1 MPSLVNSDEL
11 EETSIVNEAAF
22 RRSFKII
29 FSEFPGM
36 SCGKIYDALRS
47 TSPQWDQMAAIA
59 DIRSQLK
66 SSSEVSN
73 GAAGAGL
80 MEEASSTKRDMESL
94 RGKRKTTGFSDNSDN
109 DIEKSERRVA
119 LRPSLRANVS
129 RYITSPDELIE
140 DERLAVID
148 EDRDEEDTTELGGF
162 NDESLPCRTLTEW
175 TLFDEEHGQKLVGLE
190 KIGEEGCDIRAVGVV
205 RPVVLDMHQLHSSRE
220 QDEEDDEI
228 DGCDDNGEL
237 SEDSGLKSP
246 SKGHQI
252 LRLSAIFLWEVVM
265 QGDGGFEIWLRTQY
279 AFYHLLKPSEQIL
292 PFVEGILRR
301 LSLSSIIISTL
312 ETSPDISTED
322 FLTQLQ
328 AKSLPAQTVVGI
340 LSSSQAP
347 AEQAESTGSLWLT
360 RFSFPVSYIKKEAQ
374 YLLGELSAYIDSGLD
389 SGETIGMLEAPLLTY
404 ITKLAKNKQ
413 LSFGTDT
420 RAPNRRAG
428 GRNINDRVLLHENP
442 TTVTEWIGRLAG
454 GLFVRTLL
462 VTDGGD
468 AVRTSPGIE
477 AAAGVDQELSS
488 KRGGEAIKS
497 LIDITCDPKVA
508 RREAWEGRGET
519 HSVKWVG
526 NAIWRNRTE
535 RRTGYI
541 AADVDGDIIRVG
553 DCVAIRPGD
562 DNRGVAR
569 RKAGADNLADIWF
582 ARIAYL
588 FEEDGEMLAHF
599 RWFSHGGD
607 TCLEE
612 TAGPRE
618 LFLLD
623 SCDDN
628 PLETVAG
635 KIDVDF
641 AGRKTSDDSGGLG
654 VVELGRDS
662 GKNKFFYRLWYD
674 EEQGCFEDAA
684 MHESHS
690 DCDSASGTEH
700 QFCVSCEAV
709 RRKQGLSEPYAEGG
723 DLYFGGQQYR
733 VLDFVYI
740 LQGSPDEPYEIGQIQ
755 EFAMADLPEQRE
767 GVHKGK
773 RADGVHVKL
782 LKRYDGLYRGHYAQL
797 QNGEPPSTRDNRR
810 LYFTNKSVLVPV
822 YRLEGKCIVKH
833 IDDIDDLNAFKD
845 LDDTFYVADKLSL
858 RASNREE
865 HLTSEVERL
874 DHAEVSFSDATAS
887 EFNEAQERLDTFM
900 SEGRK
905 LRGMDIFAGA
915 GGLSIGLDRA
925 GAVKTEWAIE
935 FSSAAALAFK
945 SNLPSVKACF
955 VYNQDANLL
964 LNRAIK
970 EEAGSRLEE
979 LIDFQGK
986 KTPPMPKRG
995 EVEFIYGGPPCQG
1008 FSGINRFK
1016 KTNDIKN
1023 SLIATYL
1030 SYVDFYRP
1038 EYFLLE
1044 NVRGLLVHKLGG
1056 QQVGQNRQSGGI
1068 QMGTVKFILR
1078 ALTSLGYQAKFSVL
1092 QAGEFGAPQ
1101 SRRRVIFWGIR
1112 PGLKMP
1118 MFPQPTHTF
1127 QSKTSSTSINLPNG
1141 VKFSTKTRR
1150 GAPLPMTTVA
1160 DAVLDLPPFEYVNPH
1175 IQYPATPEQA
1185 TEETAR
1191 RKRIVQFKV
1200 RSSDRWVGREEQ
1212 SYAYPPLSEYQRMLR
1227 KGVSNDG
1234 VRCHFTR
1241 PWNDM
1246 VTERICSIPM
1256 VPGVDHRALPEKLRP
1271 WCLSDPKSAAARHN
1285 FWPGLFGRLDLQGA
1299 FQTALTE
1306 VHPNNKQGRVL
1317 HPTQHRV
1324 ISVRE
1329 HARSQGFPDSYI
1341 FASDS
1346 DRVKDMYRQ
1355 VGNAVPIPMAYALG
1369 LELRKVF
1376 MERWFQEGR
1385 ADAKSKGKAK
1395 A

>member
-1 MPSLVNSDEL
+1 MLSLINSDEL
-11 EETSIVNEAAF
+11 EEMHIPNL
-22 RRSFKII
+22 
-29 FSEFPGM
+29 
-36 SCGKIYDALRS
+36 SCDVGLELESNTKVPISGTDTGSMENAL
-47 TSPQWDQMAAIA
+47 TTEKAT
-59 DIRSQLK
+59 
-66 SSSEVSN
+66 
-73 GAAGAGL
+73 AGL
-80 MEEASSTKRDMESL
+80 G
-94 RGKRKTTGFSDNSDN
+94 GKRKATGSPDSPDTNT
-109 DIEKSERRVA
+109 EKFERRVA
-119 LRPSLRANVS
+119 LRPSIKANVP
-129 RYITSPDELIE
+129 RYITNPDEVIE
-140 DERLAVID
+140 DERLAIID
-148 EDRDEEDTTELGGF
+148 EDRDEEDTAELDGF
-162 NDESLPCRTLTEW
+162 NDESLPCRTLNEW
-175 TLFDEEHGQKLVGLE
+175 SLFDEKNRQNLVGFE
-190 KIGEEGCDIRAVGVV
+190 KIGEEGCDVRAVGVV
-205 RPVVLDMHQLHSSRE
+205 RPVILNTHQLHSSQE
-220 QDEEDDEI
+220 QDEDDDDDDDEI
-228 DGCDDNGEL
+228 DDVGDEDEL
-237 SEDSGLKSP
+237 SGEGGFKGSN
-246 SKGHQI
+246 KGHQI

-265 QGDGGFEIWLRTQY
+265 RGDGGFEIWLRTQY
-279 AFYHLLKPSEQIL
+279 AFYHLLNPSEQML
-292 PFVEGILRR
+292 PFVNGILRR

-312 ETSPDISTED
+312 ETNPEISSED

-328 AKSLPAQTVVGI
+328 AKSLPAQTGVSI
-340 LSSSQAP
+340 SSSSELPAAQAD
-347 AEQAESTGSLWLT
+347 STGSPWLT
-360 RFSFPVSYIKKEAQ
+360 RFSFPVTYIKKEAQ

-389 SGETIGMLEAPLLTY
+389 SGETIGMIEAPLLAY

-420 RAPNRRAG
+420 RLPNRRTTRG
-428 GRNINDRVLLHENP
+428 KGNINDRVLLHENP
-442 TTVTEWIGRLAG
+442 TTVTKWIGRLAG

-468 AVRTSPGIE
+468 AVRSSPGIE
-477 AAAGVDQELSS
+477 TAAEVDQEL
-488 KRGGEAIKS
+488 GGKSGSEAIKA
-497 LIDITCDPKVA
+497 LIDITCDPKIA

-519 HSVKWVG
+519 RGVKWVG
-526 NAIWRNRTE
+526 DAIWRNRAQQ
-535 RRTGYI
+535 RVGYS

-553 DCVAIRPGD
+553 DCVAVRPGD
-562 DNRGVAR
+562 DERGLVR
-569 RKAGADNLADIWF
+569 RKTEGGDLADIWF
-582 ARIAYL
+582 ARVVYL
-588 FEEDGEMLAHF
+588 FEEDGDMLAHF

-628 PLETVAG
+628 HLETVAG

-641 AGRKTSDDSGGLG
+641 TGRQEVNDHNGLG
-654 VVELGRDS
+654 VAELGRDS

-684 MHESHS
+684 MHETCSSANVAS
-690 DCDSASGTEH
+690 DAKH
-700 QFCVSCEAV
+700 QQCVSCEAIW
-709 RRKQGLSEPYAEGG
+709 RKQGLSEPYIDNGE
-723 DLYFGGQQYR
+723 LYYRGQQYR
-733 VLDFVYI
+733 VHDFVYI
-740 LQGSPDEPYEIGQIQ
+740 LQDSGNELYEIGQIR
-755 EFAMADLPEQRE
+755 EFVMAEPLEQHERARNIR
-767 GVHKGK
+767 KGHDQQHNSA
-773 RADGVHVKL
+773 RVNEVRMKL
-782 LKRYDGLYRGHYAQL
+782 LKRYDGLYLGHYTQL
-797 QNGEPPSTRDNRR
+797 QDSEAPSTRDNRR
-810 LYFTNKSVLVPV
+810 LYLTNKSISVPV
-822 YRLEGKCIVKH
+822 HRLEGKCIVRH
-833 IDDIDDLNAFKD
+833 IDDIDNLDAFKD
-845 LDDTFYVADKLSL
+845 LADTFYIADKLSSQI
-858 RASNREE
+858 RNREE
-865 HLTSEVERL
+865 HLISELDRL
-874 DHAEVSFSDATAS
+874 DRKDILFSNATEF
-887 EFNEAQERLDTFM
+887 EFNEEQERLSAFM
-900 SEGRK
+900 SGARK

-915 GGLSIGLDRA
+915 GGLTIGLDQA

-935 FSSAAALAFK
+935 FSSAAALALK
-945 SNLPSVKACF
+945 SNLPY

-964 LNRAIK
+964 LDRAIK
-970 EEAGSRLEE
+970 EEAGAELDE

-986 KTPPMPKRG
+986 KTPQMPKRG
-995 EVEFIYGGPPCQG
+995 EVEFIYGGPPWYVSVTLIKCNDPLSIYSQG

-1044 NVRGLLVHKLGG
+1044 NVRGL
-1056 QQVGQNRQSGGI
+1056 
-1068 QMGTVKFILR
+1068 FILR

-1101 SRRRVIFWGIR
+1101 SRRRVIFWGVKL
-1112 PGLKMP
+1112 GLEMP

-1127 QSKTSSTSINLPNG
+1127 QSKTASTSINLPNG

-1175 IQYPATPEQA
+1175 IQYSATPEQA
-1185 TEETAR
+1185 AEEAAR
-1191 RKRIVQFKV
+1191 GKRILQFKV
-1200 RSSDRWVGREEQ
+1200 HSADRWVGREKQ
-1212 SYAYPPLSEYQRMLR
+1212 SYAYPPLSEYQRRLR
-1227 KGVSNDG
+1227 KGVPNDG

-1241 PWNDM
+1241 PWSDM
-1246 VTERICSIPM
+1246 ITERICSIPM

-1285 FWPGLFGRLDLQGA
+1285 FWPGLFGRLDLQGS

-1341 FASDS
+1341 FASDT

-1376 MERWFQEGR
+1376 MERWFEER
-1385 ADAKSKGKAK
+1385 RVDAKGKGKAK

>member
-1 MPSLVNSDEL
+1 MPSLTNSAAL
-11 EETSIVNEAAF
+11 AETSIADQAAF
-22 RRSFKII
+22 RESFKNI
-29 FSEFPGM
+29 FTEFPSA
-36 SCGKIYDALRS
+36 SCGQVYDALRS
-47 TSPQWDQMAAIA
+47 ASPPWDQVAAIA
-59 DIRSQLK
+59 AMRSRLEK
-66 SSSEVSN
+66 RSEATTGTGNSSSTEDAPSINRRV
-73 GAAGAGL
+73 G
-80 MEEASSTKRDMESL
+80 RL
-94 RGKRKTTGFSDNSDN
+94 RGKRKALSSAGD
-109 DIEKSERRVA
+109 SEGRMDELGKRIS
-119 LRPSLRANVS
+119 LRPSLKTSVS
-129 RYITSPDELIE
+129 RYTTNPDEVIE
-140 DERLAVID
+140 DERLAIID
-148 EDRDEEDTTELGGF
+148 EDQDQDAELGGVA
-162 NDESLPCRTLTEW
+162 DESLPCRTLTEW
-175 TLFDEEHGQKLVGLE
+175 TLFDEENGQKLVGLD
-190 KIGEEGCDIRAVGVV
+190 KIGEEGCDVRAVGVV
-205 RPVVLDMHQLHSSRE
+205 RPVILNTHHLHNSQE
-220 QDEEDDEI
+220 QDEGDDEI
-228 DGCDDNGEL
+228 DDDDNN
-237 SEDSGLKSP
+237 SP
-246 SKGHQI
+246 ERNTGHQI

-265 QGDGGFEIWLRTQY
+265 RGDGGFEIWLRTQY
-279 AFYHLLKPSEQIL
+279 AFYHLLKPSGQIL

-312 ETSPDISTED
+312 EVNPNISTET
-322 FLTQLQ
+322 FLEQFQ
-328 AKSLPAQTVVGI
+328 KNSLPAQAGI
-340 LSSSQAP
+340 GVSSSSKP
-347 AEQAESTGSLWLT
+347 PDEFEDSTGSQWLKK
-360 RFSFPVSYIKKEAQ
+360 FSFPLSYIKKEAQ
-374 YLLGELSAYIDSGLD
+374 YLLGEVSAYIDSSLD
-389 SGETIGMLEAPLLTY
+389 SGETIGILDAPLLAY

-428 GRNINDRVLLHENP
+428 SGITRGRNINDRVLLHENP
-442 TTVTEWIGRLAG
+442 TTVTRWIGRLAG

-468 AVRTSPGIE
+468 AVRSSPGIE
-477 AAAGVDQELSS
+477 AAVEVDEELDS
-488 KRGGEAIKS
+488 KSGSEVIKA

-508 RREAWEGRGET
+508 RREAWEGRRET
-519 HSVKWVG
+519 ISVRWIGKP
-526 NAIWRNRTE
+526 ISRNHAE
-535 RRTGYI
+535 RRTVYG
-541 AADVDGDIIRVG
+541 AVDVDGDIIRVG
-553 DCVAIRPGD
+553 DCVAVRPGED
-562 DNRGVAR
+562 DRGVVR
-569 RKAGADNLADIWF
+569 RKTEGGDLVDIWF
-582 ARIAYL
+582 ARVVYL
-588 FEEDGEMLAHF
+588 FEEDGDKLAHF

-628 PLETVAG
+628 PLEAVAG
-635 KIDVDF
+635 KIDVEF
-641 AGRKTSDDSGGLG
+641 VGNDSGSDI
-654 VVELGRDS
+654 VELGRDS
-662 GKNKFFYRLWYD
+662 EKNFFFYRLWYS
-674 EEQGCFEDAA
+674 EEEGYFEDAA
-684 MHESHS
+684 MHEENS
-690 DCDSASGTEH
+690 DGCDITENDH
-700 QFCVSCEAV
+700 QFCVSCQAI
-709 RRKQGLSEPYAEGG
+709 RRKQGLSVPFPKGG
-723 DLYFGGQQYR
+723 DIHYRGEQYR
-733 VLDFVYI
+733 VSDFVYI
-740 LQGSPDEPYEIGQIQ
+740 LQDSADEPYQIGQVQ
-755 EFAMADLPEQRE
+755 EFAIINAREPRE
-767 GVHKGK
+767 GDHGK
-773 RADGVHVKL
+773 ASRVRVKL
-782 LKRYDGLYRGHYAQL
+782 LKRYDSLYRGYYDQF
-797 QNGEPPSTRDNRR
+797 QDGEPPTTRDNRR
-810 LYFTNKSVLVPV
+810 LYLTDKSSFIPID
-822 YRLEGKCIVKH
+822 RLEGKCTVRH
-833 IDDIDDLNAFKD
+833 VDDIDDLSAFKD
-845 LDDTFYVADKLSL
+845 LEDTFYVADKLSS
-858 RASNREE
+858 RIGDREE
-865 HLTSEVERL
+865 HLISEVERL
-874 DHAEVSFSDATAS
+874 DRTEIPFSISSES
-887 EFNEAQERLDTFM
+887 EFGEGQGILITFM
-900 SEGRK
+900 SEARK

-915 GGLSIGLDRA
+915 GGLTIGLDQA

-945 SNLPSVKACF
+945 SNLPG

-964 LNRAIK
+964 LDRAIK
-970 EEAGSRLEE
+970 EDTGACLDD
-979 LIDFQGK
+979 LMDFQGK
-986 KTPPMPKRG
+986 KTPPMPRRG

-1056 QQVGQNRQSGGI
+1056 QQVGENKQSGGI

-1101 SRRRVIFWGIR
+1101 SRRRVIFWGVK

-1118 MFPQPTHTF
+1118 MFPQPTHVF
-1127 QSKTSSTSINLPNG
+1127 QSKTASTSINLPNG

-1150 GAPLPMTTVA
+1150 GAPFPMTTVA

-1175 IQYPATPEQA
+1175 IQYPATPEEA
-1185 TEETAR
+1185 GEEAAR
-1191 RKRIVQFKV
+1191 GKGILQFKV
-1200 RSSDRWVGREEQ
+1200 RSSDRWVGKEKQ
-1212 SYAYPPLSEYQRMLR
+1212 SYAYPPLSEYQRRLR

-1376 MERWFQEGR
+1376 MERWFKGRGSEGEG
-1385 ADAKSKGKAK
+1385 KGKAR